1 MPATAEAAA
10 DSVIERYHQDSLES
24 GERIRGGLSRAVEQA
39 ILAFA
44 NGFLGHPDNTALRE
58 AAVSGAL
65 SPAACY
71 QHLLRLIYRLLFLMV
86 IEERGLVFPPG
97 ADASHRAVYDQ
108 FYSLQR
114 LRRLSEKRHLAD
126 RRHHDLWLS
135 LLATFRLFEAHG
147 PGPRIGVAPLAG
159 DLFRHDAVGMFPECS
174 LGNDVLLGC
183 LRALGL
189 YSHPDT
195 GQMIRVNYAALNVE
209 EFGSVYEGLL
219 EYEPV
224 FVPDGGQVGFAFA
237 RGNERASTGS
247 HYTPDDLVQ
256 PLIRHSLDHLIDRCL
271 AEADRAA
278 KSGWETLDE
287 GRKGDFLAHAGREAA
302 RTAADPKLSEAAPA
316 ARWAATPFAA
326 RRAALASEA
335 LLSLRIADISCGS
348 GHILLA
354 AARRVA
360 TQLAAART
368 GEEQPSPAV
377 FRAAL
382 RDVIRECVYG
392 VDINP
397 LAVEL
402 CKVALWLE
410 AHVPGEP
417 LGFLDHHIK
426 CGNAIVGFAR
436 HEDLVRG
443 VPDEAFTAAPG
454 DDKETA
460 AALRKTNKAERKDA
474 ETRQRR
480 LDFAPALDA
489 CRGAVLGRWREL
501 SRMPDGTPAETEAK
515 KARYRELA
523 QSPEAWLL
531 GQVAAIPPAQFY
543 LPKTPDNR
551 RCLLTDAEY
560 RRHLSGERRPQGEA
574 AGAAAAAA
582 QTHRFFHWFL
592 EFPDIAARGGF
603 DCILGNPPYMGGTHL
618 SGTYG
623 YPFCHYVKW
632 EYAPAG
638 LSDLVAYFVR
648 RIFTLLRPGGFTA
661 FITTNSIKD
670 GDIRKDG
677 LEQVLAQGGTITMA
691 VRGVKW
697 PGRANL
703 VVSLLSM
710 RRGEWRGKRLLD
722 GREVAHISAFFE
734 DHADEGAPLVL
745 AENRGLVYE
754 GSHVRGDGF
763 LLTHE
768 EAGSML
774 AEDPRNED
782 VVFPVING
790 QEINNHPDQQPDRS
804 IINFFDWPIGQAQ
817 AYNAPFQIALDRVKP
832 ERELLTEPILRRLWW
847 QYERTRVEAY
857 RRLRDK
863 PRCFVVA

>member
-1 MPATAEAAA
+1 MNYPSIRIEGALFSPDILERLEEARGQRPADYGFDPSAKVKDEIARAWADAQDYWRIFQRKLDTVKGDSPATTETRQQWVAPLLGLLGYQLEYQARGRELNGKTYPISHRAVNRGNFPVHVIGCNEPAGLDRKPEKTGLRMSAHAMVQEYLNLEDELYGLVTNGRLLRLLRDSSRLVKLTYLEFDLDRIFTDGLFADFALLFRLLHATRMPATAEAAA

-159 DLFRHDAVGMFPECS
+159 DLFRHDAVGTFPECS

-224 FVPDGGQVGFAFA
+224 FVPEGGQVGFAFA
-237 RGNERASTGS
+237 RGNERANTGS

-256 PLIRHSLDHLIDRCL
+256 PLIRHSLDHLITESL
-271 AEADRAA
+271 SGADRAA

-287 GRKGDFLAHAGREAA
+287 GRKRDFLAHADRETA
-302 RTAADPKLSEAAPA
+302 RTGADPGLSETAPA

-436 HEDLVRG
+436 HEELVRG

-460 AALRKTNKAERKDA
+460 AALRKANKAERKDA
-474 ETRQRR
+474 EARQRR

-501 SRMPDGTPAETEAK
+501 SRMPDG
-515 KARYRELA
+515 
-523 QSPEAWLL
+523 
-531 GQVAAIPPAQFY
+531 
-543 LPKTPDNR
+543 
-551 RCLLTDAEY
+551 
-560 RRHLSGERRPQGEA
+560 
-574 AGAAAAAA
+574 
-582 QTHRFFHWFL
+582 
-592 EFPDIAARGGF
+592 
-603 DCILGNPPYMGGTHL
+603 
-618 SGTYG
+618 
-623 YPFCHYVKW
+623 
-632 EYAPAG
+632 
-638 LSDLVAYFVR
+638 
-648 RIFTLLRPGGFTA
+648 
-661 FITTNSIKD
+661 
-670 GDIRKDG
+670 
-677 LEQVLAQGGTITMA
+677 
-691 VRGVKW
+691 
-697 PGRANL
+697 
-703 VVSLLSM
+703 
-710 RRGEWRGKRLLD
+710 
-722 GREVAHISAFFE
+722 
-734 DHADEGAPLVL
+734 
-745 AENRGLVYE
+745 
-754 GSHVRGDGF
+754 
-763 LLTHE
+763 
-768 EAGSML
+768 
-774 AEDPRNED
+774 
-782 VVFPVING
+782 
-790 QEINNHPDQQPDRS
+790 
-804 IINFFDWPIGQAQ
+804 
-817 AYNAPFQIALDRVKP
+817 
-832 ERELLTEPILRRLWW
+832 
-847 QYERTRVEAY
+847 
-857 RRLRDK
+857 
-863 PRCFVVA
+863 